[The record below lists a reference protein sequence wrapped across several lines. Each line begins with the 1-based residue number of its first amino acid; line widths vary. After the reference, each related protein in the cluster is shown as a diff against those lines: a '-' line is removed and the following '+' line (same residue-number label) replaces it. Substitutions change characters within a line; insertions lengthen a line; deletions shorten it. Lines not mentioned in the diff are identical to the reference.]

1 MIKAAWLM
9 IGLILAGCF
18 IFYGRSR
25 GERHELWVLSVG
37 LIIAAVIYI
46 GFAFFWGSAIWI
58 IVEILGVLLYSIF
71 VLLGLKFS
79 LIWLALGW
87 ALHPVWDGA
96 LHLFGPARSVAPE
109 WYVVA
114 CISFDLVVAGY
125 ILYRYPS
132 WKDGTI

>member
-1 MIKAAWLM
+1 MIQAAWLV
-9 IGLILAGCF
+9 IGSILAGCF

-25 GERHELWVLSVG
+25 GERHELRVLSVG
-37 LIIAAVIYI
+37 LIIAAFFYV
-46 GFAFFWGSAIWI
+46 GFAFYWGSAIWI
-58 IVEILGVLLYSIF
+58 IVEMLGVLLYSIF
-71 VLLGLKFS
+71 VFLGLKLS
-79 LIWLALGW
+79 VVWLAFGW

-125 ILYRYPS
+125 ILYRYQN
-132 WKDGTI
+132 WKGDTI